1 MKKFAE
7 YTFESTTQDYYISFI
22 YNDELISFES
32 TIFRKIYTDT
42 IHWLYTHGYKFDETV
57 VGRKLFKKSDI
68 PQTYQGKGLVYDI
81 PNTNYA
87 IIVNVGNPQSI
98 SNLIKMLTRFGIN
111 PDTIKTYLNKTDKI
125 KTFKKSSNGMSFV
138 DAAIQILKDAN
149 TPLTSNKIWEE
160 SADLVKTSGLTPE
173 SSMKTILLKYCD
185 NSSVASGYKTKYFHI
200 IGDNPM
206 TYWLIDRMDELQDID
221 QEPED
226 STEETIDVLVNPF
239 QQSICVLGESGSGKS
254 VTIENILENEVHE
267 FEFIIP
273 SATTTNLLAQFSPS
287 KSGYVPSRLGK
298 MIIAAAQNPDKLYT
312 AVFDEMHK
320 SSVISMINDEL
331 LQCISTKRNNGV
343 RFISLDDD
351 TSELYNI
358 DDLEKSR
365 GNIILPENF
374 GFIFIS
380 SKPKVISNNPDFF
393 NRVDIVIL
401 KHHDEETIDS
411 SDELLDK
418 VLDEV
423 EKAKLAS
430 NRND

>member
-1 MKKFAE
+1 MLILEGQGIRYTDCSVSFVYNKTLIFKSNNTKTLFKDVIDWLYKNGYKFSGDLHKKSSTTRALFTEDEVDKIISKTSYEKRMFHNIAGTDKFISFNNKVTQLFSDLKKMLINFGIDESTIIISGIDIPSKIKKFAE
-7 YTFESTTQDYYISFI
+7 IEPEPEDST
-22 YNDELISFES
+22 
-32 TIFRKIYTDT
+32 
-42 IHWLYTHGYKFDETV
+42 
-57 VGRKLFKKSDI
+57 
-68 PQTYQGKGLVYDI
+68 
-81 PNTNYA
+81 
-87 IIVNVGNPQSI
+87 
-98 SNLIKMLTRFGIN
+98 
-111 PDTIKTYLNKTDKI
+111 
-125 KTFKKSSNGMSFV
+125 
-138 DAAIQILKDAN
+138 
-149 TPLTSNKIWEE
+149 
-160 SADLVKTSGLTPE
+160 
-173 SSMKTILLKYCD
+173 
-185 NSSVASGYKTKYFHI
+185 
-200 IGDNPM
+200 
-206 TYWLIDRMDELQDID
+206 
-221 QEPED
+221 ED

-254 VTIENILENEVHE
+254 VTIENILENEGHE

-418 VLDEV
+418 VLDDV

>member
-1 MKKFAE
+1 MLLTEAINNYTFEFIYKGQHKSFSGTSLTKTVGPIVDFLYNNGYKFEGSLHSSFGRQLVSLSDIKSSSTWIDRFKRGVFYRLKDTQNSPIDKYIAVGTNISPTINFIKTMLVDFGVDESTIKISGFDSLVKIKKFAE
-7 YTFESTTQDYYISFI
+7 IE
-22 YNDELISFES
+22 
-32 TIFRKIYTDT
+32 
-42 IHWLYTHGYKFDETV
+42 
-57 VGRKLFKKSDI
+57 
-68 PQTYQGKGLVYDI
+68 
-81 PNTNYA
+81 
-87 IIVNVGNPQSI
+87 
-98 SNLIKMLTRFGIN
+98 
-111 PDTIKTYLNKTDKI
+111 
-125 KTFKKSSNGMSFV
+125 
-138 DAAIQILKDAN
+138 
-149 TPLTSNKIWEE
+149 
-160 SADLVKTSGLTPE
+160 PE
-173 SSMKTILLKYCD
+173 
-185 NSSVASGYKTKYFHI
+185 
-200 IGDNPM
+200 
-206 TYWLIDRMDELQDID
+206 
-221 QEPED
+221 ED

-254 VTIENILENEVHE
+254 VTIENILENEGHE

-418 VLDEV
+418 VLDNV